1 MKNSKIVALVATAA
15 LLVLGAAFTSMAASY
30 NWYQQDGE
38 WRCKNA
44 SGDDYY
50 SEWAKSGADWY
61 WLDDD
66 GWMAREALVDDD
78 TKYVD
83 ADGKMVKNQWVKL
96 ADDEGNEYWNYFQA
110 GGKKMVGKDDVKPV
124 TVNGKKYIFNQD
136 GKMLSGWVL
145 AGYADP
151 TDDDYAWKDAIYY
164 CGDEDDGAV
173 TLGWRQIE
181 CYNEEEDFVDNNY
194 WFWFGTN
201 GIKFAATNGATLKE
215 KTING
220 KGYAFNE
227 YGVMKAE
234 WEAVRATAATAT
246 NATVSNYSWFHT
258 VEDGSKFANGW
269 FRVVPTDNLDPD
281 NNEDD
286 TAKWFYAKSGKLAC
300 NEIKTINGKK
310 YGFNEL
316 GEMVSGLCVYFE
328 PAQDKFI
335 KTGIDD
341 ADDLA
346 AYVDATEVE
355 YDIYYFSGD
364 EDNDGS
370 MKIGAQTINV
380 DGDDYNFY
388 FSTKA
393 GSKGIGI
400 TGKQGNK
407 YYWNG
412 KKVAADDS
420 KGDFLFYTK
429 EDDGSKDGRVLPQGG
444 HTFEEMYHDFYASTI
459 ETGVVPNDLYVMISK
474 NGSVA
479 TSGTKKDG
487 NGYKAQLKT
496 VGGNKYWYITKE

>member
-145 AGYADP
+145 AGYADAA
-151 TDDDYAWKDAIYY
+151 DDDYAWKDGIYY

-201 GIKFAATNGATLKE
+201 GIKFAATDGATLKE

-316 GEMVSGLCVYFE
+316 GEMVVGLCAYDIDADADV
-328 PAQDKFI
+328 KFV

-341 ADDLA
+341 ADDLKK
-346 AYVDATEVE
+346 YVDDG
-355 YDIYYFSGD
+355 YDACLIYYFSAD

-370 MKIGAQTINV
+370 MKTGAQTVTV
-380 DGDDYNFY
+380 DGDEYNFY

-393 GSKGIGI
+393 GSKGIGV

-407 YYWNG
+407 YYYNG

-420 KGDFLFYTK
+420 YGDWMFFFAVKDANGNILYVNPAVSKTFK
-429 EDDGSKDGRVLPQGG
+429 DVDGSVVDGVKIVDS
-444 HTFEEMYHDFYASTI
+444 H
-459 ETGVVPNDLYVMISK
+459 YVMISK
-474 NGSVA
+474 SGSVA

-487 NGYKAQLKT
+487 NGYKAKFVKGTGWT
-496 VGGNKYWYITKE
+496 VTAE

>member
-145 AGYADP
+145 AGYADAA
-151 TDDDYAWKDAIYY
+151 DDDYAWKDGIYY

-201 GIKFAATNGATLKE
+201 GIKFAATDGATLKE

-269 FRVVPTDNLDPD
+269 FRVVPTANLDKD
-281 NNEDD
+281 NNDDD

-310 YGFNEL
+310 YGFNKY
-316 GEMVSGLCVYFE
+316 GEMV
-328 PAQDKFI
+328 
-335 KTGIDD
+335 
-341 ADDLA
+341 
-346 AYVDATEVE
+346 
-355 YDIYYFSGD
+355 
-364 EDNDGS
+364 
-370 MKIGAQTINV
+370 
-380 DGDDYNFY
+380 
-388 FSTKA
+388 
-393 GSKGIGI
+393 
-400 TGKQGNK
+400 
-407 YYWNG
+407 
-412 KKVAADDS
+412 
-420 KGDFLFYTK
+420 
-429 EDDGSKDGRVLPQGG
+429 
-444 HTFEEMYHDFYASTI
+444 
-459 ETGVVPNDLYVMISK
+459 
-474 NGSVA
+474 
-479 TSGTKKDG
+479 
-487 NGYKAQLKT
+487 
-496 VGGNKYWYITKE
+496 